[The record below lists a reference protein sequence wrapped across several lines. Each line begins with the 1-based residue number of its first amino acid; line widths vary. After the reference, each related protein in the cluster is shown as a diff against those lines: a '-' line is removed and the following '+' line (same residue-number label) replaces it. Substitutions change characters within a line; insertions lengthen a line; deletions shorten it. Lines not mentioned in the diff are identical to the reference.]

1 VWGGLVYAS
10 FRPIEPLERGL
21 SVALAPLRWVARLG
35 APFELLAGRRVAAAE
50 RELARLGA
58 AEAAEGARA
67 LARLAERALPL
78 DAALQAGRRFLP
90 AEVVGRARKDECWLA
105 LPSLDGVQ
113 LGAPVVCGDAYVG
126 RVVELRP
133 ARADERAHAR
143 VELVTGAEFRVG
155 AEVRRGEER
164 VFLTVGGL
172 AARRAGELRAIR
184 LAAHQP
190 SDPGLSEGVA
200 RVHELFPDAQPCS
213 HLAEGFRLGTL
224 RREHARGSLWLEPEL
239 DFLDGLYQ
247 VAVVVEGTSGV
258 GAASPFEPAL
268 EDGGW
273 LATRAST
280 ALEPAAWRR
289 TLRLPHGRS
298 SGVAPGAAV
307 TGFGARLIGRI
318 DRVEQATSAVA
329 LLADPGCTV
338 VALALDPADGEPHVL
353 GRLTALGAAPGGVR
367 FRWSVRVPF
376 ELLGEADEVRVRLFT
391 GSGEPGLPGGLFLGE
406 ARLPRRA
413 AAGEERELVLECS
426 VDPADL
432 RTVFVRRVPGEG
444 GRP

>member
-1 VWGGLVYAS
+1 MWGGLVYAS
-10 FRPIEPLERGL
+10 FRPVEPLERGL
-21 SVALAPLRWVARLG
+21 SAALAPLRWAARLG
-35 APFELLAGRRVAAAE
+35 APFELLASRRVEAAE

-58 AEAAEGARA
+58 DEAAEGARA

-78 DAALQAGRRFLP
+78 DSALHAGRRFVP

-105 LPSLDGVQ
+105 LPALEGVA

-133 ARADERAHAR
+133 ARAGERAHVR
-143 VELVTGAEFRVG
+143 IELVTGAEFRVG

-172 AARRAGELRAIR
+172 AARRPGEPRTVR

-190 SDPGLSEGVA
+190 SDPALAEGVA

-213 HLAEGFRLGTL
+213 PLAEGFRLGVL
-224 RREHARGSLWLEPEL
+224 RREGERGAAWLEPEL
-239 DFLDGLYQ
+239 DYLDGLYQ
-247 VAVVVEGTSGV
+247 VAIVVEAQSGV
-258 GAASPFEPAL
+258 GTRSPFEPAL
-268 EDGGW
+268 EDGRW

-289 TLRLPHGRS
+289 TLRLPLGRAD
-298 SGVAPGAAV
+298 GVAPGAAV

-318 DRVEQATSAVA
+318 DRAELATSAVA
-329 LLADPGCTV
+329 LLTDPGCTL

-353 GRLTALGAAPGGVR
+353 GRLTSLGAAEHGVR
-367 FRWSVRVPF
+367 FRWSVRVP
-376 ELLGEADEVRVRLFT
+376 LALAGAAGEVRARLFT

-406 ARLPRRA
+406 ALLPQRA
-413 AAGEERELVLECS
+413 AAGEERELVLLTS

-432 RTVFVRRVPGEG
+432 RTVFVRRAPAAEG
-444 GRP
+444 AP